1 MHKTSRLI
9 DNKCD
14 IGGAGGRGG
23 VPQPR
28 PQGFSLKKWGGRE
41 KALAAAGHVSPRTP

>member
-14 IGGAGGRGG
+14 VGGGGAGGRGG
-23 VPQPR
+23 LLIYPTFSGFKVAKLVNLSSPQ
-28 PQGFSLKKWGGRE
+28 
-41 KALAAAGHVSPRTP
+41 

>member
-14 IGGAGGRGG
+14 LGGLGKGGGG
-23 VPQPR
+23 LLIYPTFFGFKVAKLVNLSSPQ
-28 PQGFSLKKWGGRE
+28 
-41 KALAAAGHVSPRTP
+41 

>member
-14 IGGAGGRGG
+14 LGGLGKGGGLLIYPTFFG
-23 VPQPR
+23 FKVAKLVNLSSPQ
-28 PQGFSLKKWGGRE
+28 
-41 KALAAAGHVSPRTP
+41 

>member
-23 VPQPR
+23 FPTFFGFKVAKLVHLSSPQ
-28 PQGFSLKKWGGRE
+28 
-41 KALAAAGHVSPRTP
+41 

>member
-14 IGGAGGRGG
+14 VGGAGGRGG
-23 VPQPR
+23 GLLIYPTFFGFKVAKLVNLSSPQ
-28 PQGFSLKKWGGRE
+28 
-41 KALAAAGHVSPRTP
+41 